1 MKVSVIIPAF
11 NEEKTIGEVVETAR
25 NNPFVDEV
33 IVVNDASTDRTP
45 IIAKKKG
52 AKVINFNQNKGKG
65 WAYYEGVKASEGDII
80 IFLDADLIGLEPN
93 HITELIR
100 PIIEGEAV
108 TTCGIFE
115 KGRFLTDF
123 SHKITPF
130 LSGQRALTREVWENF
145 SYDPNVR
152 YGFEIV
158 LTEYFWSN
166 KIKVRYVILE
176 GVTQLMKE
184 EKVGKEKGRKWRF
197 KMYKDIAKSVIKIAV
212 RKIKGDED

>member
-100 PIIEGEAV
+100 PIIEGETV

-130 LSGQRALTREVWENF
+130 LSGQRALTRKVWENF

>member
-11 NEEKTIGEVVETAR
+11 NEERTIGGVVKIAK

-45 IIAKKKG
+45 IIAKKSG
-52 AKVINFNQNKGKG
+52 AKVINFKENKGKG
-65 WAYYEGVKASEGDII
+65 WAYYEGVKASKGDII
-80 IFLDADLIGLEPN
+80 VFLDGDLIGLKQN

-100 PIIEGEAV
+100 PIIEGEVV

-130 LSGQRALTREVWENF
+130 LSGQRALKREVWENF
-145 SYDPNVR
+145 SYDPNVK

-166 KIKVRYVILE
+166 RIKVKYVILE

-184 EKVGKEKGRKWRF
+184 EKVGKQKGRRWRF
-197 KMYKDIAKSVIKIAV
+197 KMYRDIAKSVIKIAV
-212 RKIKGDED
+212 KKITGDED

>member
-11 NEEKTIGEVVETAR
+11 NEEKTIGGVVETAR

-33 IVVNDASTDRTP
+33 IVVNDASTDTTP

-100 PIIEGEAV
+100 PIIEGETV

-130 LSGQRALTREVWENF
+130 LSGQRALTRKVWENF

>member
-11 NEEKTIGEVVETAR
+11 NEERTIGSVVGTAI

-45 IIAKKKG
+45 LIARKRG
-52 AKVINFNQNKGKG
+52 AKVISFKENRGKG
-65 WAYYEGVKASEGDII
+65 WAYFEGVKRSEGDII
-80 IFLDADLIGLEPN
+80 VFLDADLIGLKSN

-130 LSGQRALTREVWENF
+130 LSGQRALKREIWEDF

-152 YGFEIV
+152 YGFEFV

-184 EKVGKEKGRKWRF
+184 EKVGKDKGRKWRF
-197 KMYKDIAKSVIKIAV
+197 KMYKDIARSVIKIAV
-212 RKIKGDED
+212 KKIKRDED

>member
-11 NEEKTIGEVVETAR
+11 NEEKTIGGVVETAR

-212 RKIKGDED
+212 RKIKGDEE

>member
-11 NEEKTIGEVVETAR
+11 NEEKTIGGVVETAR

-130 LSGQRALTREVWENF
+130 LSGQ
-145 SYDPNVR
+145 
-152 YGFEIV
+152 GH
-158 LTEYFWSN
+158 
-166 KIKVRYVILE
+166 
-176 GVTQLMKE
+176 
-184 EKVGKEKGRKWRF
+184 
-197 KMYKDIAKSVIKIAV
+197 
-212 RKIKGDED
+212 

>member
-45 IIAKKKG
+45 IIAKKRG

-212 RKIKGDED
+212 RKIKGDEE

>member
-100 PIIEGEAV
+100 PIIEGETV

-130 LSGQRALTREVWENF
+130 LSGQRALTRKVWENF

-212 RKIKGDED
+212 RKIKGDEE

>member
-212 RKIKGDED
+212 RKIKGDEE

>member
-80 IFLDADLIGLEPN
+80 VFLDADLIGLEPN

>member
-212 RKIKGDED
+212 KKIKGDED